1 VIGAVVRKELT
12 QYRRDGRVL
21 GIGSLIACLVLL
33 SVITGWSTYTVQR
46 HESQQ
51 AQQEDRRTFV
61 SQGEKP
67 PHSAAHFGRM
77 AYKPVPPLAV
87 FDVGAL
93 PYLGQVIWLEAHRQD
108 PAMFRPAE
116 DSPELRRLADLSVAG
131 ILTMLLPLLI
141 FVLGY
146 GAFAGEREGGTLRQ
160 IMSSGADLDRL
171 FIGKLVTIAGVAICV
186 AWISIAVST
195 AVALLSSEQIPA
207 ADTIL
212 RAVGLAVTY
221 ALFCFAF
228 AAVVLTVSARA
239 RSATSAMLV
248 LMSVWAVCIVIVP
261 RIAAS
266 LGEQIYPTPDS
277 GIFWT
282 QTVEALRAGR
292 PKRDSEEYR
301 AIEQEVL
308 TRALGHQVTAPEAET
323 LRLNRNGLSLQIG
336 ELLDAT
342 VYAEAYRTLYQR
354 YEQQQHMRR
363 IVSVFSPAIALQ
375 HASSALAATDTSAHR
390 HFALEAERQR
400 REIIR
405 RMNEDMMLN
414 GAGQGFGY
422 RASADF
428 WETVPDFIYDP
439 PAASFGF
446 RSALP
451 DLLLL
456 AVWSVVAIWI
466 ARMSAVR
473 LSPLA

>member
-1 VIGAVVRKELT
+1 VIGAVIRKELT

-21 GIGSLIACLVLL
+21 GICGLIACLVLL
-33 SVITGWSTYTVQR
+33 SMITGWSTYTVQR

-51 AQQEDRRTFV
+51 AQQEDRQTFI
-61 SQGEKP
+61 SQGQKP

-77 AYKPVPPLAV
+77 AYKPVPPLAL

-160 IMSSGADLDRL
+160 IMSAGADLDRL
-171 FIGKLVTIAGVAICV
+171 FIGKLITIAGVGICV
-186 AWISIAVST
+186 SWICIAAAT
-195 AVALLSSEQIPA
+195 AVALLSSEQISAP
-207 ADTIL
+207 DTVL

-221 ALFCFAF
+221 ALFCLAF
-228 AAVVLTVSARA
+228 TAVVLAVSARA
-239 RSATSAMLV
+239 RSATSALLI
-248 LMSVWAVCIVIVP
+248 LMTLWAVCIVIVP
-261 RIAAS
+261 RMAAS
-266 LGEQIYPTPDS
+266 LGEHIYPTPD
-277 GIFWT
+277 GGTFWA
-282 QTVEALRAGR
+282 QTVETLRAKR
-292 PKRDSEEYR
+292 PKRGSEEYR

-308 TRALGHQVTAPEAET
+308 TRALGRRVAAPEAEAAS
-323 LRLNRNGLSLQIG
+323 LNRNGLNLQVG

-342 VYAEAYRTLYQR
+342 VYAEAYRTV
-354 YEQQQHMRR
+354 YETYERQQQMRR
-363 IVSVFSPAIALQ
+363 IVSVFSPAILLQ

-400 REIIR
+400 NEIVR

-422 RASADF
+422 RSSADF
-428 WETVPDFIYDP
+428 WRTVPDFTYDLP
-439 PAASFGF
+439 SASSGF

-456 AVWSVVAIWI
+456 AVWGIVAIWV
-466 ARMSAVR
+466 ARMNAVR
-473 LSPLA
+473 LSPLL